1 MVRITT
7 KFKLSLMVATRLE
20 IRVNS
25 IVRQYGIV
33 PVMREIKSTKMKAER
48 TFLSA
53 DMKEI

>member
-1 MVRITT
+1 
-7 KFKLSLMVATRLE
+7 MVATRLE

-25 IVRQYGIV
+25 IVGQYGIV